1 MKYYIQTLGCAM
13 NYSDTER
20 VSSMLEKLGYEKT
33 ETPED
38 ADLYIFNTCSIR
50 QKGEDRVYGQYQNVA
65 GWKKSNPRLLIGITG
80 CMVRNTSTKNT
91 ERTNQDHL
99 LKLLDQLDFV
109 FRINDTHKLGE
120 VLSEAEPRLE
130 IPELEE
136 GGLNDYLRVK
146 PKYQVAH
153 QAFVPIQIGCDKYCT
168 YCIVPYA
175 RGREK
180 SRPMQDI
187 ITECTDLV
195 EKGCKEI
202 TLVGQ
207 TVNSY
212 GKSVLDKQDGQ
223 FAHLDDPFV
232 SLLEELDKLTEKGLN
247 RLRFTSPHPRDYNE
261 NLIEAHAR
269 LQCLTPH
276 FHLPIQ
282 AGDDQMLQKMNRQY
296 TFEKYKKLIDKIR
309 EILPE
314 ASVTTDIIVGFCGET
329 DEQFENT
336 VKAYN
341 DVRWDMA
348 YLARYSPRKGTVS
361 WKAFKDD
368 VSREKKA
375 ERWHKLNKL
384 LEACSREYNE
394 SMVGKTLEVL
404 VEKFDN
410 ETGLA
415 EGKSRENKIVQFPGA
430 PDLIGHVVNVKI
442 TNALTWTLK
451 GEKES

>member
-38 ADLYIFNTCSIR
+38 ADIYIFNTCSIR

-91 ERTNQDHL
+91 ERENQDHL

-187 ITECTDLV
+187 IAECTDLV

-212 GKSVLDKQDGQ
+212 GKSVLDEQDGQ
-223 FAHLDDPFV
+223 FAHLKDPFV

-341 DVRWDMA
+341 NVRWDMA

-394 SMVGKTLEVL
+394 SMTGKTLEVL

-451 GEKES
+451 GEKIS